1 MSALPS
7 LLSAGQAR
15 AASTDA
21 ALLAKAA
28 KNAQGALQW
37 AMAASLY
44 TQAADALPKDVHTG
58 RDTTQAQAH
67 RRSAQICSAMKET
80 RAPQRLLKD
89 APDYGA
95 AQRQLLREAEAEA
108 NRFWSP
114 A

>member
-1 MSALPS
+1 MSSLPS
-7 LLSAGQAR
+7 FVSAGQAR

-28 KNAQGALQW
+28 KNAEGALQW
-37 AMAASLY
+37 GMSANLY
-44 TQAADALPKDVHTG
+44 KQAADAIPKDVHTG
-58 RDTTQAQAH
+58 RDTAQAQAH
-67 RRSAQICSAMKET
+67 RRSAQICSSMKGT

-95 AQRQLLREAEAEA
+95 AQRQLMREAEAEA
-108 NRFWSP
+108 HRFWSP